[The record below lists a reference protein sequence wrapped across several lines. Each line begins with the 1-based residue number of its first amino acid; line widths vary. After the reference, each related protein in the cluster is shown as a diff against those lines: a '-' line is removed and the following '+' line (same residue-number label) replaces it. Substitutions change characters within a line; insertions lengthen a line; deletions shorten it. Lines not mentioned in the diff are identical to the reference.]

1 MSKKNLVVDA
11 VQSVVGSAVSEFDA
25 LMAEQLGDIAKS
37 ADMLVSVER
46 WESDAET
53 AQAGIGSILSDVLLS
68 QGDLKLGWF
77 DAVRLA
83 WCDAYGLARGGSV
96 SDDAKRQAW
105 SRVFK
110 LTGLEKPKSDNA
122 ESQAKAERREKSKA
136 EQDKLEAD
144 LAGLTAVEIRAQAK
158 ELFEQAAEVA
168 LEDSKLSKAK
178 ADEANR
184 LVKVADK
191 KIKEATKSA
200 LDKAKGL
207 KASIRTALTDC
218 NNVAVLS
225 EVLMLLQGA
234 FDDDDVSDE
243 FDDDTAD
250 LF

>member
-1 MSKKNLVVDA
+1 MSKKNQVVEA
-11 VQSVVGSAVSEFDA
+11 VQSVVGSAVSQYDA
-25 LMAEQLGDIAKS
+25 LMAEQLGDIVKS
-37 ADMLVSVER
+37 ADMLVTVER
-46 WESDAET
+46 WEDDAET

-68 QGDLKLGWF
+68 QGELKLGWF
-77 DAVRLA
+77 DAVRVT
-83 WCDAYGLARGGSV
+83 WCDAYGVARGGSV
-96 SDDAKRQAW
+96 SDEAKRQAW

-110 LTGLEKPKSDNA
+110 LTGLEKPKSENA
-122 ESQAKAERREKSKA
+122 ESQAKAERREKAQA
-136 EQDKLEAD
+136 EQAKLEAD
-144 LAGLTAVEIRAQAK
+144 LAGLSVADIRAQAK

-168 LEDSKLSKAK
+168 LDDSKLSKAK

-200 LDKAKGL
+200 KDKAKAL

-218 NNVAVLS
+218 NNVAVLG